1 MNLIF
6 FFIFSICFP
15 KSQEYKLSCFGIH
28 IADIKQSFYEVGEV
42 KYEIQSRG
50 ITDLIWPTNNN
61 YYASFDTLTFSL
73 KSWNKSVKQGLYKS
87 SLDAELDS
95 VNDVLNYG
103 KESIQTSEPIYTI
116 FTMLAMVQALPYD
129 ILDTRWFP
137 YEHQGKVGEARFLW
151 SDSSMVWSGKDSI
164 MCDHYRMDINILDST
179 FSIKGE
185 KDYFMKNI
193 VDEDYVK
200 ELWINRKENG
210 KIMKARV
217 KNNWVTFIAK
227 TNE

>member
-1 MNLIF
+1 MVL
-6 FFIFSICFP
+6 
-15 KSQEYKLSCFGIH
+15 
-28 IADIKQSFYEVGEV
+28 
-42 KYEIQSRG
+42 
-50 ITDLIWPTNNN
+50 
-61 YYASFDTLTFSL
+61 TLTCLVSSL
-73 KSWNKSVKQGLYKS
+73 ALNSIALFVITSKS

-164 MCDHYRMDINILDST
+164 MCDHYRMDIGNPCA
-179 FSIKGE
+179 G
-185 KDYFMKNI
+185 
-193 VDEDYVK
+193 
-200 ELWINRKENG
+200 
-210 KIMKARV
+210 
-217 KNNWVTFIAK
+217 
-227 TNE
+227 

>member
-1 MNLIF
+1 MT
-6 FFIFSICFP
+6 
-15 KSQEYKLSCFGIH
+15 CFGIH
-28 IADIKQSFYEVGEV
+28 IADIEQTIYKLGEI

-73 KSWNKSVKQGLYKS
+73 RSWNKSVEQGLYKS
-87 SLDAELDS
+87 SLDAKLDS
-95 VNDVLNYG
+95 INNVLIYG

-116 FTMLAMVQALPYD
+116 FTLLAMVQALPHD
-129 ILDTRWFP
+129 ILDTKWFP
-137 YEHQGKVGEARFLW
+137 YEHQGKMGEARFLW

-164 MCDHYRMDINILDST
+164 MCDYYRMDINILDST
-179 FSIKGE
+179 FSIKE
-185 KDYFMKNI
+185 KKDYFMKNI
-193 VDEDYVK
+193 VSEDYVK
-200 ELWINRKENG
+200 ELWIRRQEKRG
-210 KIMKARV
+210 IMKARV

>member
-1 MNLIF
+1 MKFLF
-6 FFIFSICFP
+6 LFIISACFSR
-15 KSQEYKLSCFGIH
+15 SQEYKLTCFGIH
-28 IADIKQSFYEVGEV
+28 VADINQTIYKVGEI

-73 KSWNKSVKQGLYKS
+73 RSWNKSVEQGLYKS
-87 SLDAELDS
+87 SLGAKLDS
-95 VNDVLNYG
+95 VNNVLNYD

-116 FTMLAMVQALPYD
+116 FTMLAMVQALPYYM
-129 ILDTRWFP
+129 LDTKWFP
-137 YEHQGKVGEARFLW
+137 YEHQGKMGEARFLW